1 MAKKTTRR
9 SRQMT
14 DYQSLTTRRF
24 HSNRGQHLIKYIES
38 IQGKIAAVEEET
50 DVDLLEELEDLA
62 ETRDI
67 NLVSLKFNQEY
78 RISRVQADE
87 SRDLESLRVNHEIKT
102 KSLQSRFLNHLEIQN
117 KKLSSEIRELTDIS
131 NDRASLGFLKGFS
144 HVMVKQEDGEG
155 GSRDGSTPHSG
166 EESGEESG
174 STGRRS
180 GRVRGAGLLARVSRE
195 TRETPNSHRDSDS
208 DRFDMLGIVWTDSD
222 KAALSG
228 SERTGRRGRGED
240 SDHVDGHVGRG
251 HKGKESAVA
260 GLTQVKPAEAMA
272 DLQEMRRH

>member
-1 MAKKTTRR
+1 
-9 SRQMT
+9 MT
-14 DYQSLTTRRF
+14 DYQSLITRRF

-62 ETRDI
+62 ETRDL

-78 RISRVQADE
+78 RISRVRTDE
-87 SRDLESLRVNHEIKT
+87 ARELESLRANHEIKT
-102 KSLQSRFLNHLEIQN
+102 KGMQARFLSQMEMQN

-131 NDRASLGFLKGFS
+131 NDRASMGLLKGYG
-144 HVMVKQEDGEG
+144 HLLVKYEGGEG

-195 TRETPNSHRDSDS
+195 ARETPNSLRDSDS
-208 DRFDMLGIVWTDSD
+208 DRFDMFGIVWTDSD
-222 KAALSG
+222 KVSG
-228 SERTGRRGRGED
+228 SERPGRRGRGDD
-240 SDHVDGHVGRG
+240 SDHVDGPVGRG

-260 GLTQVKPAEAMA
+260 GLTQVKPADALA
-272 DLQEMRRH
+272 DLQEMRRQ